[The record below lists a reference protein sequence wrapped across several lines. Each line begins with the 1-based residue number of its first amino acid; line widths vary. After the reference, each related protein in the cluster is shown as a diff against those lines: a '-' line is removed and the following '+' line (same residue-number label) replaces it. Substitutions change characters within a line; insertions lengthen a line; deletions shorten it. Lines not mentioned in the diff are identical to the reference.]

1 MSIGKCLTRRKKY
14 VQVKVKKGGGCCKIK
29 FRLDLDVSI
38 SFGKGEEIHAEEL
51 NHSIVI
57 KLDGKSQPFNIERFL
72 KANKQTRPKLTLLT
86 NLKEKSLAKLK
97 LSKTIE
103 LSDDVDEEE
112 ENDGFLFYDLHERP
126 EFFES
131 QLERASINR
140 IFSSTDNNTES
151 SLLNVNHHII
161 NNANDDIE
169 NIFPSLVSESFVCDL
184 ASAEKDLIDDL
195 ETENVE
201 KSNEN
206 SYLLALKE
214 RRANRLPPEPSIS
227 SERRP
232 IFVRH
237 IFIGRITRY
246 FHPKSKMMDVCNWV
260 GSLNVEP
267 EFLEIL
273 DYKGKVVYSADDVES
288 GLYNMEIRPLAINM
302 SHHGE
307 IVFNEFGASNEM
319 VAVENH
325 STSKDATS
333 YKSFREDLLYRQGN
347 LEIVTCPVRRD
358 QIYNDILELYD
369 DNKKSKKFVI
379 YFENKEAVGEEVT
392 RDAYTLFFERMYQ
405 SFFEGENGK
414 FLCQL

>member
-1 MSIGKCLTRRKKY
+1 MGKEKKDTCGRTKSSY
-14 VQVKVKKGGGCCKIK
+14 DFSLIDCREEELQEVIK
-29 FRLDLDVSI
+29 F
-38 SFGKGEEIHAEEL
+38 
-51 NHSIVI
+51 
-57 KLDGKSQPFNIERFL
+57 DGGSQPFAIERLL
-72 KANKQTRPKLTLLT
+72 KASKQIRPKLTLLT
-86 NLKEKSLAKLK
+86 KLK
-97 LSKTIE
+97 KSQSPEKLKQNKTIE
-103 LSDDVDEEE
+103 LFDNDDDEE
-112 ENDGFLFYDLHERP
+112 ENDDFLFSDLHERP
-126 EFFES
+126 PEF
-131 QLERASINR
+131 LEPHLGKTAMNS
-140 IFSSTDNNTES
+140 IFSSTDNNTQS
-151 SLLNVNHHII
+151 SLLNVNHHV

-169 NIFPSLVSESFVCDL
+169 NIFPSLVSDSFVCDL

-201 KSNEN
+201 KSNGN

-246 FHPKSKMMDVCNWV
+246 FHPKSKMMDVYNWV

-288 GLYNMEIRPLAINM
+288 GLYNMEIRPSAINM
-302 SHHGE
+302 SRHGE
-307 IVFNEFGASNEM
+307 IAFNEFGASNEM

-358 QIYNDILELYD
+358 QIYNDILELYND
-369 DNKKSKKFVI
+369 KKKSKKFVI

-392 RDAYTLFFERMYQ
+392 RDAYTLSFERMYQ
-405 SFFEGENGK
+405 SFFEGETGK